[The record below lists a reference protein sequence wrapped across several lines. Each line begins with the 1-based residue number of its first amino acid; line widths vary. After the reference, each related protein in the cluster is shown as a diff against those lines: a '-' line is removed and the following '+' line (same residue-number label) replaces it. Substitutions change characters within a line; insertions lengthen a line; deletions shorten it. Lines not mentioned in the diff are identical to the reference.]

1 MTMWRFVR
9 QVFQSLIGTQP
20 ASLEQPA
27 RNARG
32 PSRVTFRATG
42 AFLSRVRDDLERP
55 HAFAYERVGFITAR
69 AARGAEGLVLIAE
82 DYFPVADQDYLRD
95 PNIGAL
101 IGPEALRKA
110 LELALLKG
118 VGVFHV
124 HMHGLSPRLWFSP
137 VDLREQAKFIPDF
150 FTVCPQMPHGA
161 LVLNA
166 KTAAGRVWLAA
177 DRVVKIDEF
186 DSVGPRTIIN
196 HAADDGSTGF
206 YV

>member
-1 MTMWRFVR
+1 M
-9 QVFQSLIGTQP
+9 
-20 ASLEQPA
+20 
-27 RNARG
+27 
-32 PSRVTFRATG
+32 TFRATG

-55 HAFAYERVGFITAR
+55 HAFAYERVGFIAAR
-69 AARGAEGLVLIAE
+69 AAGGAEGLVLIAE
-82 DYFPVADQDYLRD
+82 GYFPVADQDYLRD

-124 HMHGLSPRLWFSP
+124 HMHGLSPRLWFSA
-137 VDLREQAKFIPDF
+137 VDLSEQAKFVPDF

-161 LVLNA
+161 IVLNA

-177 DRVVKIDEF
+177 DHVVKIDEF
-186 DSVGPRTIIN
+186 ESVGPRTIIN